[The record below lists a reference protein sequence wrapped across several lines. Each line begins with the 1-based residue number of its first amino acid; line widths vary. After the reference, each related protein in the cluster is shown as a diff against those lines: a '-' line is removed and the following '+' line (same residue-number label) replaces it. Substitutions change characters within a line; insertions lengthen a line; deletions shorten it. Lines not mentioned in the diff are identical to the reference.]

1 MTQTTKNI
9 IWILLYTLITSGVI
23 FLGIKRFDQLWEK
36 SILVLLGVAN
46 VALYIRNIK
55 RTKYFTFIDNVLVIN
70 QTFSKQKKYNL
81 KVISGWTENH
91 FHLLGIKTGNE
102 IIINTEGIKIK
113 LFERNSKDYEKL
125 SDYLNENFSTR
136 YEN

>member
-1 MTQTTKNI
+1 MKQTTKNI

-23 FLGIKRFDQLWEK
+23 FLGLKRFDQLWEK

-55 RTKYFTFIDNVLVIN
+55 RIKYFTFIDNTLVIN
-70 QTFSKQKKYNL
+70 QIFSKEKKYDL
-81 KVISGWTENH
+81 KIISSWTENH
-91 FHLLGIKTGNE
+91 FHLLDIKTASE

-113 LFERNSKDYEKL
+113 LFERNSKDYEKTVKPFEL
-125 SDYLNENFSTR
+125 
-136 YEN
+136 